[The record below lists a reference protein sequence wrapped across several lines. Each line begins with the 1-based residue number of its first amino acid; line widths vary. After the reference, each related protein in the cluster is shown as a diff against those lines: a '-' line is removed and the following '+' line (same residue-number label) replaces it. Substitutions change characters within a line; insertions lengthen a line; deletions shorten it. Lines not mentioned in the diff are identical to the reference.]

1 MFRIVLDANIFVS
14 AILSPN
20 GVPAQVLNTWHEG
33 FFELVISSSIIEEIR
48 RVLNYPKLTKFHKKS
63 AKEIDLFLDDL
74 EVLTFFAPEKS
85 SLSISDDPSD
95 DKYINAALEGGA
107 KFLIT
112 GDNDLLKIQE
122 YEGIKIITPREFLIE
137 LEMIRRKK

>member
-48 RVLNYPKLTKFHKKS
+48 RVLNYPKLKKFHKKS
-63 AKEIDLFLDDL
+63 AKEIYLFLDDL